1 MALKLIKIHSSTT
14 NFMFLPI
21 LNVVAAKGEEAAI
34 AVVATGAAGSF
45 DKVALAIGAALCIA
59 VGVLGASKAMSRI
72 GKSAL
77 EGTARQPEA
86 GGRLFTTMLIAM
98 ALVEA
103 LAIYCLLIAFM
114 LLAKI

>member
-1 MALKLIKIHSSTT
+1 
-14 NFMFLPI
+14 MFPQI
-21 LNVVAAKGEEAAI
+21 LNVALAATEETAATVA
-34 AVVATGAAGSF
+34 VTGGAGL
-45 DKVALAIGAALCIA
+45 DKVALAIGAALCISI
-59 VGVLGASKAMSRI
+59 GVLGASAAMGRI

-77 EGTARQPEA
+77 EGTARQPEMA
-86 GGRLFTTMLIAM
+86 GRLFTTMLIAM

>member
-1 MALKLIKIHSSTT
+1 
-14 NFMFLPI
+14 MFPQI
-21 LNVVAAKGEEAAI
+21 LNVALAATEETATATTVAATSGSAWFGNNAFLAI
-34 AVVATGAAGSF
+34 A
-45 DKVALAIGAALCIA
+45 AALCIGLGA
-59 VGVLGASKAMSRI
+59 LGASKAMGRI
-72 GKSAL
+72 AKAAL
-77 EGTARQPEA
+77 EGTARQPEV

>member
-1 MALKLIKIHSSTT
+1 M
-14 NFMFLPI
+14 
-21 LNVVAAKGEEAAI
+21 GAAI
-34 AVVATGAAGSF
+34 
-45 DKVALAIGAALCIA
+45 CIA
-59 VGVLGASKAMSRI
+59 IGVLGASAAMGKI

-77 EGTARQPEA
+77 EGTARQPEMS
-86 GGRLFTTMLIAM
+86 GKLFTTMLIAM

>member
-1 MALKLIKIHSSTT
+1 
-14 NFMFLPI
+14 MFPQI
-21 LNVVAAKGEEAAI
+21 LNVALAATEEAAATTTAATTTSGSAWFGNSAFLGI
-34 AVVATGAAGSF
+34 A
-45 DKVALAIGAALCIA
+45 AALCIGLGA
-59 VGVLGASKAMSRI
+59 LGASKAMGRI
-72 GKSAL
+72 AKAAL

>member
-1 MALKLIKIHSSTT
+1 
-14 NFMFLPI
+14 MFPQI
-21 LNVVAAKGEEAAI
+21 LNVALAATEEAAT
-34 AVVATGAAGSF
+34 AVATTGTAGNF
-45 DKVALAIGAALCIA
+45 DKVALALAAGLC
-59 VGVLGASKAMSRI
+59 VTLGVLGASRAMGKI